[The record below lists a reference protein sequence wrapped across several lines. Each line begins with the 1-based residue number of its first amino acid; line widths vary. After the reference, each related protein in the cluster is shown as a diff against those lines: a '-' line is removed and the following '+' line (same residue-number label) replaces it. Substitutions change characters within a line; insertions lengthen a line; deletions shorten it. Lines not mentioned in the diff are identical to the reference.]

1 MVSSQMH
8 WSLVIERTE
17 ESIRFSLEL
26 NWINLR
32 QLRSA
37 AGFLQGPLC
46 PYGKKMDKQYM
57 YMFSILFFL
66 SYYNFLMEVAPFGF
80 LYSYKDGL
88 VHMHCGS
95 NGIFFFSLSFQIQIQ
110 FRLAY
115 PVCAAEKHTHDMLLL
130 SQALLQE
137 WDQLVFVRH
146 IADKHKTAR
155 TVQFLTCKTRE
166 YRNPCLLLNVLS

>member
-95 NGIFFFSLSFQIQIQ
+95 NGIFFSLSFQI
-110 FRLAY
+110 
-115 PVCAAEKHTHDMLLL
+115 
-130 SQALLQE
+130 
-137 WDQLVFVRH
+137 
-146 IADKHKTAR
+146 
-155 TVQFLTCKTRE
+155 
-166 YRNPCLLLNVLS
+166 